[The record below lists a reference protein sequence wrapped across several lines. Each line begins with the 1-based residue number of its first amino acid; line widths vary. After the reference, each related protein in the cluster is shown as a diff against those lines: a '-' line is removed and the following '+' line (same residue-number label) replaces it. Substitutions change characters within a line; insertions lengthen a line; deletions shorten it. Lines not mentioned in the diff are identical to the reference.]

1 MSATILTFP
10 GTRRW
15 ESTPEQGKLIE
26 LPVPP
31 RGEPTTPPKCGACDR
46 AATVWA
52 RFGFR
57 CSACARL
64 LVDPEL
70 GGDAYLFTDVFEED
84 SA

>member
-1 MSATILTFP
+1 MSATILTFRR
-10 GTRRW
+10 TRRW
-15 ESTPEQGKLIE
+15 ETTPEQGKLLE

-31 RGEPTTPPKCGACDR
+31 KGQDFYCGACGR

-70 GGDAYLFTDVFEED
+70 GGDAYLFTDVYEEEKC
-84 SA
+84 